1 MGVRVR
7 LLCESVY
14 AGGASR
20 VDRDAGIIYGVK
32 VLGRT
37 SPNKHGLNEAVN
49 GTEYTAEALS
59 NAVGLYENLKVNVDH
74 PPRDKPGKDRSA
86 HDRLGKLVNVR
97 VTDEGMFADLVLLKS
112 HPLADR
118 LMEAAEHMPDAFG
131 LSHNAWGKGDVVNGK
146 YVITEIPEV
155 RSVDVVADAGTVNSL
170 FESREAPVTLKK
182 LVEILE
188 GKSKLKKA
196 FRRVLEDDTYAS
208 MPMEDAGGDGVDDHL
223 CNAINAIVK
232 GDGDTSIK
240 VKKIRKLLKMMDEPD
255 TEEEPV
261 EEDDET
267 DSEMDDTDNTDETPV
282 EECDEGDR
290 PMKESREIRRLK
302 AENKALRVCM
312 EAGIAKPAASLL
324 KGMVHLSE
332 PEMRELAA
340 SVAKPAGKGGQQ
352 PRSQSPGSARPTQEG
367 RDGTNATVNGVPTDP
382 SKLAAWLRN

>member
-1 MGVRVR
+1 MSVRVR

-146 YVITEIPEV
+146 YIITEIPEV

-170 FESREAPVTLKK
+170 FESRETPVALKK

-208 MPMEDAGGDGVDDHL
+208 MPMEDAGGGAGEDEHL
-223 CNAINAIVK
+223 LNAINAIAR
-232 GDGDTSIK
+232 GEGDTTAK
-240 VKKIRKLLKMMDEPD
+240 VKKIRKLLKMMEP
-255 TEEEPV
+255 EEEPV

-267 DSEMDDTDNTDETPV
+267 EGGEDDTEEQPV
-282 EECDEGDR
+282 PEGEECDEEGK
-290 PMKESREIRRLK
+290 PMKESKELRRVRQ
-302 AENKALRVCM
+302 ENKALRICM
-312 EAGIAKPAASLL
+312 ESGIVKPPASLL
-324 KGMVHLSE
+324 KGMLYLNESE
-332 PEMRELAA
+332 MKELAA
-340 SVAKPAGKGGQQ
+340 AYKPVAGKGGQQ